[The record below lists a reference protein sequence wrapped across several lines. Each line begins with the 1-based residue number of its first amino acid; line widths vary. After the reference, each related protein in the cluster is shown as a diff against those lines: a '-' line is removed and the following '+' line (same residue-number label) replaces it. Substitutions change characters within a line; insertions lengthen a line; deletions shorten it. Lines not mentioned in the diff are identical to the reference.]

1 MLPFG
6 SAGSWELAAS
16 AGCGA
21 IVGWT
26 VAALV
31 GRPVDSASGRVNG
44 WTSPAGVAVVMA
56 VVAAGLWWW
65 EVAARGQVPIVAA
78 GADMPQDTLAWRWA
92 GHLALAG
99 FLAAAS
105 WIDLRDRVI
114 PDAITLPGVLTGLA
128 WAALRPDALLP
139 VARAVP
145 RSFAAPLAEVDVLWL
160 GGPLRDGVLPAWL
173 GAAPVVSGL
182 GIASSLFVAWWLTCT
197 APAEAGEEGRRSFDP
212 RLPALAAGLVVIGG
226 AWWRGG
232 DHWASVLSAL
242 AGLAV
247 GVAVVWATRIG
258 ASRALG
264 REALGFG
271 DVTLMAVIGTW
282 LGWQPA
288 LLTCCLGVLVGL
300 VHGVVL
306 YALARDN
313 ELPFGPSLCAGAA
326 LVTVF
331 WRPLWAWLGPVFDR
345 PLEVAAVAAAVV
357 VLTALTLA
365 AWWRLR
371 GAR

>member
-1 MLPFG
+1 MPAFV
-6 SAGSWELAAS
+6 SAGPWDFVAA

-21 IVGWT
+21 IVGWI
-26 VAALV
+26 VARVA
-31 GRPVDSASGRVNG
+31 GRPVDGPSRRDRR
-44 WTSPAGVAVVMA
+44 WTSPAGMA
-56 VVAAGLWWW
+56 VIMAVAAAGLWWW
-65 EVAARGQVPIVAA
+65 EVAARGQLPIVAA
-78 GADMPQDTLAWRWA
+78 GAEIPGAALAWRWA

-99 FLAAAS
+99 FLVAAS

-114 PDAITLPGVLTGLA
+114 PDAITLPGVLAGLA

-145 RSFAAPLAEVDVLWL
+145 RSFAAPLMEVDVLGL
-160 GGPLRDGVLPAWL
+160 SGPLHDAALPQWL
-173 GAAPVVSGL
+173 GAAPTLSGL
-182 GIASSLFVAWWLTCT
+182 GIATTLFMAWWLTCT
-197 APAEAGEEGRRSFDP
+197 APVEAGPDGRRAFDP

-232 DHWASVLSAL
+232 DHWPAVLSAL

-306 YALARDN
+306 YSLAREN
-313 ELPFGPSLCAGAA
+313 ELPFGPSLCVGAV
-326 LVTVF
+326 LVTVL
-331 WRPLWAWLGPVFDR
+331 WRPLWGWLGPVFDR
-345 PLEVAAVAAAVV
+345 PLEVAALAVAVI
-357 VLTALTLA
+357 VLTAITLA

-371 GAR
+371 GG